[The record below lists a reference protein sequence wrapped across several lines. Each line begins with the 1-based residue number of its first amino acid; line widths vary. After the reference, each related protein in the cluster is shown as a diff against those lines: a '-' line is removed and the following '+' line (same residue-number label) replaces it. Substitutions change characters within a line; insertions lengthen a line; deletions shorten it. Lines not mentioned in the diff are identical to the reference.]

1 VAISRDGGVASQR
14 LPAGLGVRRHRP
26 DGRQEDQADRDDPS
40 RTQSSGRCGEGTH
53 SPPCP
58 GPPAACAPDPGDGQ
72 RVDGPAPAARRRRA
86 DHARALRELRTGP
99 CPATARRPRQQ
110 SPGWR
115 CARQLLR
122 HAPSVSHAL
131 QRSEP
136 RHRAPHRPGAR
147 LRCAMPTA
155 MVTGARRGELCAL
168 RWKHIDLST
177 STLTVRKAVAQ
188 DGGSTWEK
196 DTKTHQRRRIT
207 LDPVTVDLLGSYHQ
221 LLADEL
227 AKVDAELD
235 DDAFLFSTDPA
246 QETWLRPSSVSQRY
260 RRMCAGLGWDM
271 DIKELPPPNSL
282 PPASTSALLPAAS
295 ATVAAEPRPFAS
307 TAPGAPKPI
316 AALQAPSPT
325 ASRLRRCARPRCPM

>member
-1 VAISRDGGVASQR
+1 
-14 LPAGLGVRRHRP
+14 
-26 DGRQEDQADRDDPS
+26 
-40 RTQSSGRCGEGTH
+40 
-53 SPPCP
+53 
-58 GPPAACAPDPGDGQ
+58 
-72 RVDGPAPAARRRRA
+72 
-86 DHARALRELRTGP
+86 
-99 CPATARRPRQQ
+99 
-110 SPGWR
+110 
-115 CARQLLR
+115 
-122 HAPSVSHAL
+122 
-131 QRSEP
+131 
-136 RHRAPHRPGAR
+136 
-147 LRCAMPTA
+147 